1 MWTPILQRANGI
13 FANRVTLAVST
24 MAILLLATSA
34 SAQARYT
41 KEEFLSLPRVCLAQ
55 EFINK
60 SLFTPVVPEPERQQW
75 AQRLGPAYKSFHH
88 FCWALIDLRR
98 ASATRAEVQSHHYR
112 SAVQNFEF
120 VVRNADTT
128 FPMLPEVLLRK
139 GMTLRLLGRDAES
152 ARVFTQAIRV
162 KSDYTPAY
170 AALIDLH
177 VDLQDLEGAQ
187 SLLERG
193 LRIAPES
200 KILLNKKS
208 ELEAATKASSR

>member
-1 MWTPILQRANGI
+1 M
-13 FANRVTLAVST
+13 
-24 MAILLLATSA
+24 
-34 SAQARYT
+34 
-41 KEEFLSLPRVCLAQ
+41 
-55 EFINK
+55 
-60 SLFTPVVPEPERQQW
+60 
-75 AQRLGPAYKSFHH
+75 
-88 FCWALIDLRR
+88 RR
-98 ASATRAEVQSHHYR
+98 ASVAQAEVQSHHYR

-120 VVRNADTT
+120 VERYSDST

-152 ARVFTQAIRV
+152 ASVFTQAIQV

-177 VDLQDLEGAQ
+177 VDLQDLPGAQ
-187 SLLERG
+187 SLLEQG